1 MNKKDYPAPRWDK
14 NDEVASAPQSL
25 PKASPSQQKL
35 VINDND
41 KLAVIQ
47 IHNPT
52 TGAKDEAFIQPMSRA
67 KLPPGYVVSPVSL
80 ARCPRLIQNTAS
92 S

>member
-1 MNKKDYPAPRWDK
+1 MSKKDFSADK
-14 NDEVASAPQSL
+14 WEEPSKDSNPVSL
-25 PKASPSQQKL
+25 EQKV

-47 IHNPT
+47 IFNPS